1 MNTPAKKTPPP
12 SVVAVF
18 KELLQK
24 NLKENK
30 AVITQ
35 EEAVE
40 AIRKKM
46 KCSKAAVLTKHYLE
60 IEDSFRAEGWDVR
73 YRKPGFNE
81 TFLPH
86 FRFKLKSAVVTT
98 VKKKVNPQKL
108 LKAVKDLYKAGM
120 WTCPTLSMKEQI
132 ALWTNLRDAAQIEV
146 GTATK
151 LGFSSNNR

>member
-1 MNTPAKKTPPP
+1 MNTHKTPPA
-12 SVVAVF
+12 SVLEIF
-18 KELLQK
+18 NNLICK

-35 EEAVE
+35 DEAVE

-60 IEDSFRAEGWDVR
+60 IEESFRAAGWEVR

-81 TFLPH
+81 TFMPH
-86 FRFKLKSAVVTT
+86 FRFKLKSATT
-98 VKKKVNPQKL
+98 EKVKKKVNTQKL
-108 LKAVKDLYKAGM
+108 LKAVRDLYKAGM
-120 WTCPTLSMKEQI
+120 WTCQTLPQKEQVQ
-132 ALWTNLRDAAQIEV
+132 LWTNLRDAAMIEA

-151 LGFSSNNR
+151 LGASTVFP